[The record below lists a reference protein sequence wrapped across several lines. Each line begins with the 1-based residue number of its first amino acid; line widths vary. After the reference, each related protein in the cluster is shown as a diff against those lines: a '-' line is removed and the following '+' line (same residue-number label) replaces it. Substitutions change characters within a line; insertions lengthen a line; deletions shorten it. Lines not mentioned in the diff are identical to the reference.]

1 MMFPF
6 LRKAVSNLFSK
17 PSTENFPAVNVEA
30 KPNYRGRIEYD
41 PEKCVNCGECVK
53 VCAPEAITRTYEDL
67 GDGTRKGTYH
77 FNLTSCT
84 FCGTC
89 QDFCSTN
96 AIPLTEDYHMVGDA
110 ADLFT
115 EGSWI
120 HKIITGKLF
129 CGAECIF
136 CGMCMRNCP
145 EQIINVDRKTKT
157 WEVDHDR
164 CIKCGIC
171 QSKCPKKCLD
181 FVEEEDWAA
190 AEKAKAEAL
199 VVKEAEEAKAKA
211 AKLAAAKAAKAAKEA
226 EAAKAAEK

>member
-1 MMFPF
+1 MIFPF
-6 LRKAVSNLFSK
+6 LKEATSNLFSR

-30 KPNYRGRIEYD
+30 KPNYRGRIAYD

-96 AIPLTEDYHMVGDA
+96 AITLTEDYHMVGDA

-120 HKIITGKLF
+120 HEIITGKLF
-129 CGAECIF
+129 CGADCIF
-136 CGMCMRNCP
+136 CGLCMKNCP
-145 EQIINVDRKTKT
+145 E
-157 WEVDHDR
+157 
-164 CIKCGIC
+164 
-171 QSKCPKKCLD
+171 
-181 FVEEEDWAA
+181 
-190 AEKAKAEAL
+190 EAITGRPHYKI
-199 VVKEAEEAKAKA
+199 VKELVQWCKEEGLDIDHITPSQFDNILGEGTGIYFAGP
-211 AKLAAAKAAKAAKEA
+211 EWRN
-226 EAAKAAEK
+226 EKSCRLSGPEGNSVFLS